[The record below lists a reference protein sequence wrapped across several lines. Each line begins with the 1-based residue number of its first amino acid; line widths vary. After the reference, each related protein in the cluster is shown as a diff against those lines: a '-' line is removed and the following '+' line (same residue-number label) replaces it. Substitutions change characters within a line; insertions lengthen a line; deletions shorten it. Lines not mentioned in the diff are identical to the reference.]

1 MLQILGP
8 LVVASSMLIM
18 ATNASAQSYEL
29 LVGTYTQGASKGIYR
44 YRFDS
49 TRGEIS
55 AKPEQLVV
63 VSNPSWL
70 TQSADQRHLYAVN
83 ENGPGQTDTVGKV
96 TSFSINPQTHAID
109 QLNEVET
116 QGDEPTHASLSKDG
130 SLLFVANY
138 AVHPEP
144 GGSAVAMGVA
154 ADGSLL
160 PVVQQ
165 ERHPA
170 SHVDAERQSGSHV
183 HSVVSAP
190 NGRYVYVSDLGA
202 DKVFIYRLDPGNKQW
217 PLGPATPSVVA
228 LPPGSGPRHLIFD
241 AKNKY
246 AYLTLEMTAQ
256 VAKFDYR
263 SGGLDMG
270 NISNLDRPG
279 GPKGSAGALHLSAD
293 GRFLYVS
300 NRGAVNELVVFAVN
314 PETGDLREIQRRSVD
329 GDHPR
334 EFGIDPSG
342 QFVLIANQKSNAIVV
357 VQRDVKTGLLGK
369 TVQSFAIDSPSDL
382 KFLAQ

>member
-1 MLQILGP
+1 MLHILGP

-29 LVGTYTQGASKGIYR
+29 LVGTYTQGASEGIYR

-49 TRGEIS
+49 TGGEIA

-63 VSNPSWL
+63 VGNPSWL
-70 TQSADQRHLYAVN
+70 TLSADQRHLYAVN

-96 TSFSINPQTHAID
+96 SAFSIDPQTHVID
-109 QLNEVET
+109 PLNEVET

-130 SLLFVANY
+130 RLLFVANY
-138 AVHPEP
+138 AVHPQP
-144 GGSAVAMGVA
+144 GGSAVALGIA

-165 ERHPA
+165 ERHEA
-170 SHVDAERQSGSHV
+170 SHVDPDRQASSHV

-190 NGRYVYVSDLGA
+190 NGRFVYVSDLGA
-202 DKVFIYRLDPGNKQW
+202 DKLFIYRLNEGNPKW
-217 PLGPATPSVVA
+217 PLGPSSPSVVE
-228 LPPGSGPRHLIFD
+228 LPPGSGPRHLLFD
-241 AKNKY
+241 KNNKY
-246 AYLTLEMTAQ
+246 AYLTLEMSAQ
-256 VAKFDYR
+256 VAKLDYR
-263 SGGLDMG
+263 SGGLDLG
-270 NISNLDRPG
+270 TITNLDSPG
-279 GPKGSAGALHLSAD
+279 GSKGAGGALHLSAD

-300 NRGAVNELVVFAVN
+300 NRGAANELVVFAVN
-314 PETGDLREIQRRSVD
+314 PETGELREIQRRSVD
-329 GDHPR
+329 GNHPR
-334 EFGIDPSG
+334 EFSIDPSG

-357 VQRDVKTGLLGK
+357 VQRNPKTGLLGK

-382 KFLAQ
+382 KFLTQ

>member
-1 MLQILGP
+1 MLHILGP

-29 LVGTYTQGASKGIYR
+29 LVGTYTQGTSEGIYR

-55 AKPEQLVV
+55 ATPEQLVV
-63 VSNPSWL
+63 VGNPSWL
-70 TQSADQRHLYAVN
+70 TLSADQRHLYAVN
-83 ENGPGQTDTVGKV
+83 ENGPGQADTVGKV
-96 TSFSINPQTHAID
+96 SAFSIDPQTHVID
-109 QLNEVET
+109 PLNEVET
-116 QGDEPTHASLSKDG
+116 LGDEPTHASLSKDG
-130 SLLFVANY
+130 RLLFVANY
-138 AVHPEP
+138 AVHPQP
-144 GGSAVAMGVA
+144 GGSAVALGIA

-165 ERHPA
+165 ERHEA
-170 SHVDAERQSGSHV
+170 SHVDPERQASSHV

-190 NGRYVYVSDLGA
+190 NGRFVYVSDLGA
-202 DKVFIYRLDPGNKQW
+202 DKLFIYRLNEGNPKW
-217 PLGPATPSVVA
+217 PLGPSSPSVVE
-228 LPPGSGPRHLIFD
+228 LPPGSGPRHLLFD
-241 AKNKY
+241 EKNKY

-263 SGGLDMG
+263 SGGLDLG
-270 NISNLDRPG
+270 TITNLDRPG
-279 GPKGSAGALHLSAD
+279 GPKGAGGALHLSAD

-357 VQRDVKTGLLGK
+357 VQRDAKTGLLGK
-369 TVQSFAIDSPSDL
+369 TVQRFAIDSPSDL
-382 KFLAQ
+382 KFLTQ